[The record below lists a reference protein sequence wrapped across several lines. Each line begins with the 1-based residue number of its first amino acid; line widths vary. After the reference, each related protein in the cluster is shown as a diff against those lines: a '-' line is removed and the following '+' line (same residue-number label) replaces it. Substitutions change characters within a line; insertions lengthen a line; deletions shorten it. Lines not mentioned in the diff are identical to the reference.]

1 MNQYQIDG
9 WHVLQLGL
17 SIGATASAV
26 TAAVWGLWKLGKR
39 WWYSTFGLRKAQA
52 AILDQLACTVSLA
65 YVEDLLGVPRFI
77 LGDERFYSL
86 PGGWVGIQYKD
97 DAVNL
102 LSITITDSRLWY
114 STSGM
119 TLEMI
124 DVKLG
129 YDSFAQANEQFDGE
143 RLWIGARH
151 AGYYRHYHFGG
162 AGGGY
167 QQFWLSHN
175 ALGAGKFDGVA
186 GRYSSGIYADQDAGG
201 AAPDP
206 SKITANTLTILS
218 PTGSVDDV
226 RERELFGPHIDNL
239 RLIWSERK
247 KHQAQR
253 TSLIARP
260 HY

>member
-52 AILDQLACTVSLA
+52 AILDQLACIVSLA

-151 AGYYRHYHFGG
+151 AGLLPALPLRGCR
-162 AGGGY
+162 
-167 QQFWLSHN
+167 WRLS
-175 ALGAGKFDGVA
+175 
-186 GRYSSGIYADQDAGG
+186 
-201 AAPDP
+201 
-206 SKITANTLTILS
+206 TILAIAQHARRREVRRGRR
-218 PTGSVDDV
+218 PLLLRHICGS
-226 RERELFGPHIDNL
+226 RCRWG
-239 RLIWSERK
+239 R
-247 KHQAQR
+247 
-253 TSLIARP
+253 ARP
-260 HY
+260 IEDNRQHTDDPVTNRQHR